1 VVKVI
6 FLDLLVIYKREV
18 SIFDEGFSIEDR
30 RGSLVNEK
38 IG

>member
-6 FLDLLVIYKREV
+6 FLDLFV
-18 SIFDEGFSIEDR
+18 STFDEGFSIEDM